1 MWETSASYL
10 PFTSLFS
17 PPAHLWSMADTCNH
31 WKIPIAMCYVSVEAA
46 TSNIS
51 FPRAPINV
59 KLWCSYNGHEVA
71 LKTFYSDR
79 LGHPCRL

>member
-1 MWETSASYL
+1 M
-10 PFTSLFS
+10 
-17 PPAHLWSMADTCNH
+17 
-31 WKIPIAMCYVSVEAA
+31 YVSVEAA

-59 KLWCSYNGHEVA
+59 KLWCSYNGHKVA

-79 LGHPCRL
+79 LGADSKTSISGMLKKYLPDNQFADKEDKIEL